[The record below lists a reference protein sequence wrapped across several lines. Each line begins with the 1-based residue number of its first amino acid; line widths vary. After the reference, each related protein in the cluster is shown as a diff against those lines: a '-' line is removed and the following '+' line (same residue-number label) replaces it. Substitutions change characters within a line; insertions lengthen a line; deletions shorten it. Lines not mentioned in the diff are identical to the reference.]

1 MLLAADSTNGTVAD
15 AQVSQIKEL
24 LSASLSHFTDVP
36 NFSNAEFRVFLQFC
50 VNAAEQLG
58 ATRTTTKSEG
68 SFDRQLLNSIQVQ
81 DSRDDMITGTL
92 PLIDGAMN
100 KDPVE

>member
-1 MLLAADSTNGTVAD
+1 MLLAADSSNGSVAD

-50 VNAAEQLG
+50 MNEAEKLG
-58 ATRTTTKSEG
+58 ATSTTTKSDG
-68 SFDRQLLNSIQVQ
+68 SLDRQLLNSIQIQ
-81 DSRDDMITGTL
+81 DSRDDMVAGTL
-92 PLIDGAMN
+92 PLIDGAAN
-100 KDPVE
+100 IDPVD

>member
-1 MLLAADSTNGTVAD
+1 MTRETLEMANCLLTLHLIHQTTQSAIMLLAADSTNGTVAD

-58 ATRTTTKSEG
+58 ATRTTT
-68 SFDRQLLNSIQVQ
+68 
-81 DSRDDMITGTL
+81 
-92 PLIDGAMN
+92 
-100 KDPVE
+100 